1 MKNNNI
7 KHIIVLPDG
16 NRRWAKEKNKDFRY
30 GYYKGY
36 ENMINLSKWLIKKN
50 VPFLTIFGF
59 STENWKRPK
68 DQVHYLMDLFEET
81 LKKNLD
87 MFQENKIKVNIIG
100 NKNKLKKSLKKVIEN
115 IEETTKKNKKLTL
128 NLAVNYGGKWDI
140 LEAFRN
146 IIKSKKSLEEID
158 ENMVNSFLSTK
169 SCPEP
174 ELVIR
179 TGGEKRISNF
189 LIWQSTY
196 SELFFIDKYWPS
208 FKEKDLDGVFEE
220 FKNRQRR
227 FGGGE

>member
-1 MKNNNI
+1 MKNNI
-7 KHIIVLPDG
+7 KHIVVLPDG

-36 ENMINLSKWLIKKN
+36 ENIINLSGWLIRKK

-68 DQVHYLMDLFEET
+68 NQVDYLIDLFEET
-81 LKKNLD
+81 LKKNLKV
-87 MFQENKIKVNIIG
+87 FQKNKIKVNIIG
-100 NKNKLKKSLKKVIEN
+100 NKSKLKKSLKKVIEN
-115 IEETTKKNKKLTL
+115 IEKTTKKNKQLTL
-128 NLAVNYGGKWDI
+128 NLAINYGGKWDI
-140 LEAFRN
+140 IEAFKN
-146 IIKSKKSLEEID
+146 IVKSKGSLEKI
-158 ENMVNSFLSTK
+158 NAGMVDSFLSTK
-169 SCPEP
+169 NCPEP

-189 LIWQSTY
+189 LIWQATY
-196 SELFFIDKYWPS
+196 SELFFVNKYWPS
-208 FKEKDLDGVFEE
+208 FKEKDLDRIFEE